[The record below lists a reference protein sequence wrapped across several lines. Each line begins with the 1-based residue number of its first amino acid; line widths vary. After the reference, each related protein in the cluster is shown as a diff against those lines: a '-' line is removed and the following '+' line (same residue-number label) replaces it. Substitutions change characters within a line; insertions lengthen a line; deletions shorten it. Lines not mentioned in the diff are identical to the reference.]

1 MSEPSKQANTHLL
14 ISPVLV
20 GEPLFIAEGKA
31 VVQLK
36 TCAEMVADDRGLVH
50 GGFTFGLAD
59 YAAMLSVNDPNVV
72 LGSAETKFLAPVK
85 VGEVLVATAEV
96 LESSRKK
103 RQVKC
108 TVNSSKPVFEGIFTC
123 FVLDKNIL
131 DD

>member
-131 DD
+131 DA